1 MQALESR
8 RMFSAAPGG
17 TDTTPPPPDPPPI
30 TQDPPPADPPPVDPP
45 PVDPPPVDPPPVDPP
60 PVDPPPVDPPPVDP
74 PPVDPPPVIPAP
86 HFATDAFVRV
96 VHIGPT
102 RDIKTLKDVKW
113 PGTKDAPTEF
123 VLDYSK
129 TPYVLG
135 QYYLN
140 GKLWIEPA
148 DWDNRPT
155 LQLANTFKKSKK
167 SNSIVAGNPSLNVN
181 GTLIIRGMNTI
192 GGIDTVLLGSAKT
205 GNIDCENVHMDGGAM
220 WRGSG
225 GNDIYFQDNEVHGI
239 PRANV
244 YSSYTNTVHK
254 CVIDNSGTDV
264 PVQQGGRMSNG
275 NPIGEAAIRIMNVDD
290 LTLIGVKTAP
300 WFYKPGKIWK
310 QDVQLRPSSKH
321 ITLLDCNFYLVDI
334 GDMTWRKPAHPID
347 RVDFIDC
354 TLAKTPSLQKGI
366 AKVTL
371 TNCNVGG
378 KIVTKALK

>member
-8 RMFSAAPGG
+8 QMFSAAPGG
-17 TDTTPPPPDPPPI
+17 TDTTTPPPI
-30 TQDPPPADPPPVDPP
+30 NPPITPDPP

-96 VHIGPT
+96 VHIGPE

-123 VLDYSK
+123 LLDPSD
-129 TPYVLG
+129 TPYVVG
-135 QYYLN
+135 QYFLN

-155 LQLANTFKKSKK
+155 LQLANTFKKKSKS
-167 SNSIVAGNPSLNVN
+167 SNSMIAGNPSLNVN

-192 GGIDTVLLGSAKT
+192 GGEDTVLLGSAKT
-205 GNIDCENVHMDGGAM
+205 GNIDCEDVQMDGGAV

-225 GNDIYFQDNEVHGI
+225 GNEIYFKDNESLGI
-239 PRANV
+239 ARANV
-244 YSSYTNTVHK
+244 YSSYTNPVRS

-264 PVQQGGRMSNG
+264 PVLQGGRMVNG
-275 NPIGEAAIRIMNVDD
+275 NAIGEAAIRIMNVDE
-290 LTLIGVKTAP
+290 LSLIGVKTTP

-321 ITLLDCNFYLVDI
+321 ITVIGCDFYQVDI

-347 RVDFIDC
+347 KVDFIDC
-354 TLAKTPSLQKGI
+354 TLAKLPSLQLGI

-371 TNCNVGG
+371 TNCVVNG
-378 KIVTKALK
+378 KNVTKALK